1 MRSAWWAN
9 CFTGYWPGIQF
20 WKQCKEIPLL
30 STWLFVISTPWLLSV
45 HQLHWP
51 DCEMLLWHSSHL
63 QAGSIC
69 MTISVTG
76 LNLGQFETNIFN
88 NLRKIHFVIWGKY
101 ILIFSTGRN
110 CMTISVTGLNLG
122 QWRRI
127 SVWPVKLTLL
137 LLSSQP
143 SHARGK
149 TKPPVNNYP
158 LLSSAN
164 NVPPRIRQLKIHF
177 GREVFIKIW
186 KKLRAWNWPV
196 IQYICA
202 LGMHKRSWEVG
213 IVNLFEIF

>member
-110 CMTISVTGLNLG
+110 CMTISVTGLNLS
-122 QWRRI
+122 QYETNIFCNLRQIHSHHLHWPQLHDNQCDRI
-127 SVWPVKLTLL
+127 KSEL
-137 LLSSQP
+137 
-143 SHARGK
+143 
-149 TKPPVNNYP
+149 
-158 LLSSAN
+158 
-164 NVPPRIRQLKIHF
+164 
-177 GREVFIKIW
+177 IW
-186 KKLRAWNWPV
+186 DK
-196 IQYICA
+196 YI
-202 LGMHKRSWEVG
+202 
-213 IVNLFEIF
+213 